1 MGGAAGPLPGVPPP
15 DLAAVCVTGATGY
28 IGSWLVRSLLRR
40 GYPVHAASR
49 DLRKA
54 EQLRDSAWGG
64 AASQRLKLFRAI
76 MEEEGSYDE
85 AVEGC
90 VCVFHVAA
98 SMQFSVPP
106 DAADQDGYVRRQVL
120 QPAVEGTLNVM
131 LSCRRA
137 DSVKRV
143 VLTSSISTATARNS
157 SGGWNP
163 LVDESSLVSVDSIW
177 KEKPPGW
184 AYALSKVMTEEAALR
199 FAGESGMELVAVVP
213 TTVAGPFLTPEV
225 PVSLRVLLSPI
236 TKEPLLYPILL
247 AVNSR
252 MGSISLVHIE
262 DLVEA
267 QIFLMEAAV
276 AEGRYICSGGS
287 CSMDTL
293 AELLSS
299 EYPPRLTELGFRFT
313 HGVKEVVRET
323 VACCVRVGFLR
334 NPEAV
339 CSSSSQE

>member
-1 MGGAAGPLPGVPPP
+1 MADPSRRRDPPAASTLCGTLADLKLLPLRRRLLPPPPAGAGGIEGRKGQTQGWAAPPAPSRGSAAGPGGGVRHRP
-15 DLAAVCVTGATGY
+15 TGY

-40 GYPVHAASR
+40 GYTVHAASR
-49 DLRKA
+49 DLPAALGIR
-54 EQLRDSAWGG
+54 RG
-64 AASQRLKLFRAI
+64 AAPPRRLKLFRAI

-98 SMQFSVPP
+98 SMQSASPP
-106 DAADQDGYVRRQVL
+106 TPPTRG
-120 QPAVEGTLNVM
+120 G
-131 LSCRRA
+131 
-137 DSVKRV
+137 
-143 VLTSSISTATARNS
+143 LTSSISTATAQGTPPVVEPPRRRRVLS
-157 SGGWNP
+157 R
-163 LVDESSLVSVDSIW
+163 SVDSIW
-177 KEKPPGW
+177 KEKPPRDG
-184 AYALSKVMTEEAALR
+184 
-199 FAGESGMELVAVVP
+199 AGGGGADDGG
-213 TTVAGPFLTPEV
+213 GPFLTPEV

-236 TKEPLLYPILL
+236 TKDPLLYPILL

-276 AEGRYICSGGS
+276 AEGRYICSAGS

-323 VACCVRVGFLR
+323 VACCVRAGFLR